1 MDVLKAQLARIQQQL
16 SGLSAS
22 QKMLTGSL
30 VAIMVL
36 TTAYWARYASTAEMV
51 PLLNQSLSAED
62 LTRIHAKLTAEHV
75 PSELSGDRILVPAEA
90 RYGAMGVLT
99 RDRLM
104 PRDTSNSFDEMIKT
118 VNPFSMSSQ
127 TDQIFKQYLTRELE
141 KVICSIPGVE
151 TAKVFIDTTSVRHV

>member
-22 QKMLTGSL
+22 QKMLTVSL

-51 PLLNQSLSAED
+51 PVLDQSLSMED
-62 LTRIHAKLTAEHV
+62 IGRIRAKLSAAQI

-90 RYGAMGVLT
+90 KYAAMGQLV
-99 RDRLM
+99 DDQLM
-104 PRDTSNSFDEMIKT
+104 PRDTSNSFDQMIKT
-118 VNPFSMSSQ
+118 VNPFSPSTE
-127 TDQIFKQYLTRELE
+127 TDRIFKQYLT
-141 KVICSIPGVE
+141 
-151 TAKVFIDTTSVRHV
+151 